1 MRSPARA
8 KVAQRRHRAQ
18 THSAP
23 DAPPQTPGTPLL
35 EAARAASRS
44 HWRRMTRSDPVGHQ
58 GYWPAR
64 AGRTLACVNIRVGR
78 EPSGTLVLKT
88 ARCGEYSVT
97 AIGCQV
103 GRHIGSKASVLPRS
117 SLSSSDHS
125 LTETMIG
132 HHRAENASS
141 ARQTWHSLGK
151 ARAPSSQ
158 RPRTGQLGQRISRP
172 STRRRL
178 TRRRVRF
185 AS

>member
-1 MRSPARA
+1 M
-8 KVAQRRHRAQ
+8 AQRRH
-18 THSAP
+18 SAP
-23 DAPPQTPGTPLL
+23 AVHVRSPLTLAHTLSSGTPLL

-44 HWRRMTRSDPVGHQ
+44 RWRRMMRSDPAGHQ

-64 AGRTLACVNIRVGR
+64 AGRTLACVTICVGGR
-78 EPSGTLVLKT
+78 ASSGTLMLKT

-97 AIGCQV
+97 AIGCQESALK
-103 GRHIGSKASVLPRS
+103 GSETSALPRS

-125 LTETMIG
+125 STEMPTG
-132 HHRAENASS
+132 RHRAEDATS
-141 ARQTWHSLGK
+141 ARQTWHSLSK
-151 ARAPSSQ
+151 SRAPSSQ
-158 RPRTGQLGQRISRP
+158 RPRTGQLGLRIGRP

>member
-1 MRSPARA
+1 MQKWLRGDVRPTLTLAHTLS
-8 KVAQRRHRAQ
+8 
-18 THSAP
+18 S
-23 DAPPQTPGTPLL
+23 GTPLL

-44 HWRRMTRSDPVGHQ
+44 HWRRMTRSDPAEHQ

-64 AGRTLACVNIRVGR
+64 AGRTLARVNIHV
-78 EPSGTLVLKT
+78 GTLVLKT

-97 AIGCQV
+97 AIGCQ
-103 GRHIGSKASVLPRS
+103 GSALQGSKTATLVLPRS
-117 SLSSSDHS
+117 FLSSSDHS
-125 LTETMIG
+125 LTEMPIG

-141 ARQTWHSLGK
+141 VRQTWHSLSK

-172 STRRRL
+172 STRHRL

>member
-1 MRSPARA
+1 MQKWLRGDVRPTLTLAHTLS
-8 KVAQRRHRAQ
+8 
-18 THSAP
+18 S
-23 DAPPQTPGTPLL
+23 GTPLL

-44 HWRRMTRSDPVGHQ
+44 HWRRMTRSDPAEHQ

-64 AGRTLACVNIRVGR
+64 AGHWPVRTFTSAL
-78 EPSGTLVLKT
+78 SSQVLKT

-97 AIGCQV
+97 AIGCQ
-103 GRHIGSKASVLPRS
+103 GSALQGSKAATQVLPRS
-117 SLSSSDHS
+117 FLSSSDHS
-125 LTETMIG
+125 LTEMPIG

-141 ARQTWHSLGK
+141 VRQTWHSLSK

>member
-1 MRSPARA
+1 MHARPTLTLA
-8 KVAQRRHRAQ
+8 H
-18 THSAP
+18 TLSS
-23 DAPPQTPGTPLL
+23 GTPLL

-44 HWRRMTRSDPVGHQ
+44 HWRRMTRSARAGHQ

-78 EPSGTLVLKT
+78 ESSGTLVLKT
-88 ARCGEYSVT
+88 ARCAEYSVT
-97 AIGCQV
+97 AIGCQ
-103 GRHIGSKASVLPRS
+103 GSALQGSKAARLVLPRS

-125 LTETMIG
+125 STEMTIWR
-132 HHRAENASS
+132 HWAENASS
-141 ARQTWHSLGK
+141 ARQTLHSLGK

-178 TRRRVRF
+178 ARRRVRF

>member
-1 MRSPARA
+1 MQKWLRGDVRPTLTLAHTLS
-8 KVAQRRHRAQ
+8 
-18 THSAP
+18 S
-23 DAPPQTPGTPLL
+23 GTPLL

-44 HWRRMTRSDPVGHQ
+44 HWRRMTRSDPAGHQ

-64 AGRTLACVNIRVGR
+64 AGRTLACLNIHV
-78 EPSGTLVLKT
+78 GTLVLKT

-97 AIGCQV
+97 AIGCQ
-103 GRHIGSKASVLPRS
+103 GSALQGSKTATLVLPRS
-117 SLSSSDHS
+117 FLSSSDHS
-125 LTETMIG
+125 LTEMPIG

-141 ARQTWHSLGK
+141 VRQTWHSLSK

-172 STRRRL
+172 STRHRL